1 MNELGKR
8 VLLALIAA
16 PLFLW
21 LIWLGGWYFRVL
33 MLIIGLLVQY
43 EMQSISDKAG
53 LPVNPVMTYLL
64 GGWLLW
70 YPVWAYANGIG
81 LALLA
86 MLFIWETLRPGT
98 DVIKRIAGT
107 LFCGLYAPAGFMAFQ
122 KLRFIGEM
130 EGFTIILGLLLMV
143 WGNDTFAYFI
153 GRQFGKHPMA
163 PSISPKKTW
172 EGFIGGFPGAATGLL
187 LAWLIMGSWFTF
199 SLGVSIGLIIV
210 ISIFG
215 PVGDLVESRLKR
227 IAGVKD
233 SGVLL
238 PGHGGFFD
246 RFDALILSS
255 IAVLIYLQVTQIVLY
270 ATF

>member
-21 LIWLGGWYFRVL
+21 LTWLGGWYFRVF
-33 MLIIGLLVQY
+33 MLIVGLLVLY
-43 EMQSISDKAG
+43 EVQGISGKAG
-53 LPVNPVMTYLL
+53 LPVNPPITYLL
-64 GGWLLW
+64 GIWVLW
-70 YPVWAYANGIG
+70 YPLWPYPDAVG

-86 MLFIWETLRPGT
+86 ILFIWETLRPGNE
-98 DVIKRIAGT
+98 VIKRISGT
-107 LFCGLYAPAGFMAFQ
+107 LFCSLYAPAGFLAFQ
-122 KLRFIGEM
+122 NLRFSGEM
-130 EGFTIILGLLLMV
+130 KGFVIILGLLLMV
-143 WGNDTFAYFI
+143 WGNDTFAYFV
-153 GRQFGKHPMA
+153 GRWLGRHPMA

-172 EGFIGGFPGAATGLL
+172 EGFIGGFPGAATGLFL
-187 LAWLIMGSWFTF
+187 TWLFTGAWYPF
-199 SLGVSIGLIIV
+199 SLSVSIGLVIV

-215 PVGDLVESRLKR
+215 PIGDLVESRFKR

-233 SGVLL
+233 SGTLL

-255 IAVLIYLQVTQIVLY
+255 IAVFFYIQVIHIVH

>member
-1 MNELGKR
+1 VNELGKR

-21 LIWLGGWYFRVL
+21 VIWLGGWYFRIL
-33 MLIIGLLVQY
+33 MLIIGLLVLY
-43 EMQSISDKAG
+43 EVQEISEKAG

-64 GGWLLW
+64 GIWLLW
-70 YPVWAYANGIG
+70 YPLWPYSDGIG

-86 MLFIWETLRPGT
+86 ILFVWETLRPGT
-98 DVIKRIAGT
+98 EVIKRISGT
-107 LFCGLYAPAGFMAFQ
+107 LFCGLYAPAGFLAFQ
-122 KLRFIGEM
+122 NLRFIGAL
-130 EGFTIILGLLLMV
+130 EGFIIILGLLFMV

-172 EGFIGGFPGAATGLL
+172 EGFIGGFPGAATGLFL
-187 LAWLIMGSWFTF
+187 TWLVAGSNYPFTL
-199 SLGVSIGLIIV
+199 SVSIGLII
-210 ISIFG
+210 ITSIFG
-215 PVGDLVESRLKR
+215 PIGDLVESRFKR

-233 SGVLL
+233 SGSLL

-255 IAVLIYLQVTQIVLY
+255 VAVFFYIQITQLISH
-270 ATF
+270 AAF